1 MNRSNDKKFFFLC
14 SYKLVPTKL
23 FAKFY
28 VMATMKINEIEII
41 MTFFIRNF
49 IQDPIDVHYER
60 LNTDVSVLEK
70 EAEEFKVRYET

>member
-1 MNRSNDKKFFFLC
+1 
-14 SYKLVPTKL
+14 LVPPKI

-28 VMATMKINEIEII
+28 VKATMNNNEIEFILFV
-41 MTFFIRNF
+41 FFIKNV

-70 EAEEFKVRYET
+70 ETEEFKVKDTKLSFL

>member
-1 MNRSNDKKFFFLC
+1 
-14 SYKLVPTKL
+14 
-23 FAKFY
+23 
-28 VMATMKINEIEII
+28 MATMKINKIEII
-41 MTFFIRNF
+41 LTFFISNF